1 MFGKQ
6 ITLFTIFGF
15 KIRIDLSWMILAILV
30 TWSLAQGAFP
40 YYYKGLSTT
49 AYWWMGVIGAV
60 GLFVSIIF
68 HELWHSLI
76 ARNFGISMKE
86 ITLFIFGGV
95 ASMEEEPPSA
105 KAEFFMAIA
114 GPIASMLLGGVLY
127 GMSIIGALGNWPRPV
142 LGVMSYL
149 GSINFLLALFNLV
162 PAFPLDGGR
171 VLRAALWSWK
181 HNLRWATRI
190 ASQIGTGFGISLIIV
205 GIFLIISGGFING
218 MWLALIGMF
227 LQNASKMSYQ
237 RLLIQQT
244 FKGEPVRR
252 FMQLNPVTVA
262 PSTTIERLVE
272 EYIYKYHFKM
282 FPVTENHKPLSC
294 ISTREV
300 KDIPREEW
308 GQHTVEEVAKPCS
321 PENTVSADTDALKV
335 LSIINRTRSSRLMV
349 VDETGHLVGII
360 ALKDLL
366 QFLSLK
372 LDLEDEALESRR
384 GDLRGQMSVEKS
396 A

>member
-1 MFGKQ
+1 
-6 ITLFTIFGF
+6 
-15 KIRIDLSWMILAILV
+15 
-30 TWSLAQGAFP
+30 
-40 YYYKGLSTT
+40 
-49 AYWWMGVIGAV
+49 
-60 GLFVSIIF
+60 
-68 HELWHSLI
+68 
-76 ARNFGISMKE
+76 
-86 ITLFIFGGV
+86 
-95 ASMEEEPPSA
+95 MEEEPPNP

-127 GMSIIGALGNWPRPV
+127 GMSVIGALGNWPGPV

-149 GSINFLLALFNLV
+149 GLINFLLALFNLV

-244 FKGEPVRR
+244 FAGEPVRR
-252 FMQLNPVTVA
+252 FMQVNPVTVA
-262 PSTTIERLVE
+262 PSTTIDRLVE
-272 EYIYKYHFKM
+272 EYIYTYHFKM
-282 FPVTENHKPLSC
+282 FPVTENHTPLSC

-300 KDIPREEW
+300 KTIPREEW
-308 GQHTVEEVAKPCS
+308 GQHTVGEVANPCS
-321 PENTVSADTDALKV
+321 PENTVTADTDALKA
-335 LSIINRTRSSRLMV
+335 LSLINRTRSSRLMV
-349 VDETGHLVGII
+349 VDETGRLVGII

-372 LDLEDEALESRR
+372 LDLEDDALESEKGDMRR
-384 GDLRGQMSVEKS
+384 HVSEMREPRRTVRPEKEVS
-396 A
+396 L